1 MPCSALFLC
10 HELLCPSFIVMN
22 SRRRLVEV
30 MCERSLPLLTLCSVV
45 AARCARR
52 SDLHGRHANDFD
64 MVEGANDDNESST
77 NLSLSL
83 LQCCPLLA
91 HSKEIPF
98 SKSKTYNMANG
109 SWDDHINSSGSS
121 IVYVWFVHNYFTS
134 VRFQLYWF
142 QFFTKTCSRTFF
154 LLLHTKFTWKQM

>member
-10 HELLCPSFIVMN
+10 NELLCPSFIVMN
-22 SRRRLVEV
+22 SRRRLIEV

-83 LQCCPLLA
+83 FSSVALYWHTRKKYHSLQIILAVRGLPPNVAATSPSPGPGGLPASAVLRLLLA
-91 HSKEIPF
+91 SIGYI
-98 SKSKTYNMANG
+98 KTVVV
-109 SWDDHINSSGSS
+109 INPILS
-121 IVYVWFVHNYFTS
+121 
-134 VRFQLYWF
+134 
-142 QFFTKTCSRTFF
+142 
-154 LLLHTKFTWKQM
+154 